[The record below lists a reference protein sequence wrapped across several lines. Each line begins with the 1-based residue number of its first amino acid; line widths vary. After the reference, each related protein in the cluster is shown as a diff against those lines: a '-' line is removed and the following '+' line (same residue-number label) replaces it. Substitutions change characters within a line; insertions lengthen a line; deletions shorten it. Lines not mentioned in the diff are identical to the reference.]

1 MLIEK
6 EGKFM
11 YQFISKCEQDT
22 IDFASKI
29 AKKLVLKDIIVLSGE
44 LR

>member
-1 MLIEK
+1 
-6 EGKFM
+6 M

-29 AKKLVLKDIIVLSGE
+29 AKKLAPKDIIVLSGE

>member
-1 MLIEK
+1 
-6 EGKFM
+6 M